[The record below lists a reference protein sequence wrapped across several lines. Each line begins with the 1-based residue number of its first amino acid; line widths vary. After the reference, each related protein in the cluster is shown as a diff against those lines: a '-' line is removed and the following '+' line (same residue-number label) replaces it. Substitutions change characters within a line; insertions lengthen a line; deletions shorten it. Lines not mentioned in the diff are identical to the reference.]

1 MHSISSSAGLPAES
15 AARDSKR
22 VELPALA
29 ERRPRVDLRRGRGQ
43 LIALAVGLTVSG
55 LLLYLT
61 VHKLDVAAVLT
72 ALRTADPTRVALA
85 VGTIGCMYFV
95 QALRWRWIARREARL
110 STWRFLQYVVGGVAM
125 NNAVPGRPG
134 DIVRAHW
141 LGRGANI
148 PRANALGTIVVER
161 SADLL
166 MLVAALALTFPLVGP
181 EAPWLRS
188 LAVVTFV
195 LTAGAVL
202 GAVLAYRFRKEL
214 RERLGR
220 RLPRV
225 RLEARKLLT
234 AVRRSCDLVGVAGV
248 VIATGVSWA
257 LWGLAAWLVA
267 TSVGIGLSPLQVV
280 FLTAVVN
287 LGVAIPSSPG
297 YVGTY
302 QWLCVS
308 ALTVF
313 GVSSSD
319 AFAFSVISHAVWF
332 VPSSLGGIALLAARW
347 VRGSARVAE
356 PAQLDFRTG

>member
-1 MHSISSSAGLPAES
+1 MHSISSSSGLPADS
-15 AARDSKR
+15 AARESTR
-22 VELPALA
+22 VELGSLVG
-29 ERRPRVDLRRGRGQ
+29 RRPRVDFRQGRGQ

-55 LLLYLT
+55 VLLYLT
-61 VHKLDVAAVLT
+61 VRKLDVAAVLT

-85 VGTIGCMYFV
+85 VATVGCMYFV
-95 QALRWRWIARREARL
+95 QAFRWRWIARREASL

-134 DIVRAHW
+134 DLIRAHW

-166 MLVAALALTFPLVGP
+166 MLVGALALTFPLVGR

-188 LAVVTFV
+188 LAVATFV
-195 LTAGAVL
+195 LTSAAVL

-225 RLEARKLLT
+225 RVEARKVVT
-234 AVRRSCDLVGVAGV
+234 TMRRSCDLVGLAGV

-257 LWGLAAWLVA
+257 LWGVSAWLVA
-267 TSVGIGLSPLQVV
+267 ESVGIGLSPLQVV

-308 ALTVF
+308 ALAVF

-319 AFAFSVISHAVWF
+319 AFVFSVISHAAWF
-332 VPSSLGGIALLAARW
+332 VPSSLGGLALLAAKS
-347 VRGSARVAE
+347 VRS
-356 PAQLDFRTG
+356 PAGLADPASDAGLA